1 MRRPDYHSVEILSTM
16 LYPSVQSVGDA
27 VALLAKNTIFF
38 LSMKIRMLYKGS
50 PIWSKKDGRSVTAVD
65 RVSLTLPHSHT

>member
-1 MRRPDYHSVEILSTM
+1 MRRPDYHSVEILSTVY
-16 LYPSVQSVGDA
+16 LSVQSVGDG

-50 PIWSKKDGRSVTAVD
+50 PIWSKKDGRSVTAVG
-65 RVSLTLPHSHT
+65 RVS